1 MEEEKKV
8 FYCKDCDE
16 EVDEDGDTLTD
27 FGCSYCPVYCD
38 TCGDHGC
45 DQSC

>member
-1 MEEEKKV
+1 ME
-8 FYCKDCDE
+8 DE
-16 EVDEDGDTLTD
+16 VEYKCPECGEPVDSDGDTLVD
-27 FGCSYCPVYCD
+27 YYCSYCPVFCD

>member
-1 MEEEKKV
+1 MEDDNEAFFCPE
-8 FYCKDCDE
+8 CNG
-16 EVDEDGDTLTD
+16 EVDSDGDTLVD
-27 FGCSYCPVYCD
+27 FGCDYCPVYCD